1 MIVAMQRKLA
11 IMAVALAAAPVVAQ
25 DEEVRQVFIDDVAQV
40 RIETSLGN
48 IVVELNAERAP
59 MTVESFLQYV
69 VDDYYDGTIF
79 HRVAAGFIVQG
90 GGYLADL
97 TEKPAERTVF
107 NESGNGLSNLRAYL
121 AMARTSDPHTANSQ
135 FYINLA
141 DNTALDPRPTRW
153 GYTVF
158 GRVVDGMNVIDDIG
172 YRATGPG
179 PIPQLARDV
188 PAEPIVIKKMIRL
201 DDSTAAPTAPENV
214 TIE

>member
-1 MIVAMQRKLA
+1 MSRKTSLWIAASLLAMSAFAQ
-11 IMAVALAAAPVVAQ
+11 PVNAQ
-25 DEEVRQVFIDDVAQV
+25 ETSFPKVL
-40 RIETSLGN
+40 IETSAGN
-48 IVVELNAERAP
+48 ITVELFSQRAP
-59 MTVESFLQYV
+59 FTVENFLKY
-69 VDDYYDGTIF
+69 VDDDFYIGTLF
-79 HRVAAGFIVQG
+79 HRVVAGFVVQG
-90 GGYLADL
+90 GGYDMDYKLKETRD
-97 TEKPAERTVF
+97 PIP